1 MRLRVIAKDS
11 KTGACPTVYDTDS
24 DSDVYV
30 VQGEE
35 FTDIEGLADV
45 EDVLPNE
52 KLVTIPK
59 ALLRHLAEES

>member
-11 KTGACPTVYDTDS
+11 KTGACPTVYDT